1 MKRLFILMLIG
12 LLSLPAYAAEKG
24 ETYLGPVLGYHFF
37 FDNDHDLDDKVEGGF
52 RLGHFL
58 TESISIEG
66 EVDYTNTDH
75 DTKGDTSATSLSLV
89 GVKFF
94 DLSSYYKPFIF
105 GGLGGLIAE
114 ETWDH
119 SLQVS
124 VQELLQ
130 TKRSALIS
138 E

>member
-1 MKRLFILMLIG
+1 MQRKKVKHILDLCLAI
-12 LLSLPAYAAEKG
+12 
-24 ETYLGPVLGYHFF
+24 TF